1 MRVPVSLAALLV
13 CVSLLPG
20 LAHAQQGNDEP
31 RVIVVPV
38 PGEGGS
44 DAGMPPPP
52 PPIEQP
58 PPPPPPANNTVVQQ
72 PPPSGPVT
80 TPDQAPP
87 PPSEPLLNAP
97 DNNAGPAPKPP
108 PSAMLD
114 GHPREG
120 PFLAGPGSLTFV
132 MHHTLMGGL
141 GVLTTQMV
149 PRIYNYNVQGSQFC
163 GTKQDCLIGDDA
175 RLAYLAGA
183 LIGAG
188 VGFASSAF
196 WQFNNWIDTTSAN
209 FGIINSFIGAAFLAG
224 FTNFFSKDASVVSWL
239 GLIGAE
245 AGAWISAIVGGGE
258 IPMNKFLLI
267 ESGAVWALIYTALIC
282 AIFATTSSGSNV
294 QSGIDALLI
303 APAIGA
309 GALALSTLRF
319 NPSTDQILR
328 ADLFGA
334 AAGVAVLLI
343 AGLVLNPATGF
354 TKSPVPYVL
363 SGIAAAGGITIVSLL
378 WVDAADSGGQKN
390 SLYYD
395 PDRHKVSVWW

>member
-1 MRVPVSLAALLV
+1 MRLPVSLAAVLLLV
-13 CVSLLPG
+13 PF
-20 LAHAQQGNDEP
+20 LARAQGTEEP

-38 PGEGGS
+38 PGEAPP
-44 DAGMPPPP
+44 DAGVMMPPPP
-52 PPIEQP
+52 PPPPEANNP
-58 PPPPPPANNTVVQQ
+58 PPPPPPPEARPPDVPPQ
-72 PPPSGPVT
+72 PPPENLLP
-80 TPDQAPP
+80 PDQNAQPAGPP
-87 PPSEPLLNAP
+87 PTQ
-97 DNNAGPAPKPP
+97 P

-120 PFLAGPGSLTFV
+120 PFLSGPGSLTFV
-132 MHHTLMGGL
+132 LHHTLMGGL
-141 GVLTTQMV
+141 GVLATQMV
-149 PRIYNYNVQGSQFC
+149 PRIYNYNTQGSNFC

-196 WQFNNWIDTTSAN
+196 WQFNNWIDSTSAN
-209 FGIINSFIGAAFLAG
+209 FGIINSFIGAAFFAG
-224 FTNFFSKDASVVSWL
+224 FANFFSKDASVVSWL

-258 IPMNKFLLI
+258 VPLNKVLLI
-267 ESGAVWALIYTALIC
+267 ESGAAWALVYTALIC
-282 AIFATTSSGSNV
+282 AIFATSGSGSNF

-334 AAGVAVLLI
+334 AAGLAVLLI
-343 AGLVLNPATGF
+343 AGLVLNPATAF
-354 TKSPVPYVL
+354 TKSPVPYIL
-363 SGIAAAGGITIVSLL
+363 SGVAAAGGITIVSLL
-378 WVDAADSGGQKN
+378 WVDAAEGGQKN